1 MRGGGVLRLRHA
13 RQRRQL
19 RFERKQPFVRAAKRL
34 LNCTIQGEPPVKEI
48 VATLTHTP
56 WWVYVLLVVLIRRG
70 LAAGRPRVT
79 QLWKL
84 GIQPVIFI
92 LLDIDG
98 FVINHSI
105 DPAIFVL
112 WVICLGF
119 GSGFA
124 YLIARNVAVRAD
136 RTNWL
141 IGVAGDKRILPLT
154 LVAFALKYA
163 IAWLSATAPALAGST
178 HFLIASLSVSGF
190 FTGIFLG
197 RFSVRLVK
205 FFNAPSERLA
215 TGPMTALSP

>member
-1 MRGGGVLRLRHA
+1 V
-13 RQRRQL
+13 
-19 RFERKQPFVRAAKRL
+19 RFERKQKFVGAAKRL
-34 LNCTIQGEPPVKEI
+34 LNSAIQGEPTMKEI

-56 WWVYVLLVVLIRRG
+56 WWVYVLLVVLVRRG
-70 LAAGRPRVT
+70 MAAGRPRVT

-98 FVINHSI
+98 FVMNHSI
-105 DPAIFVL
+105 DAAIFGL
-112 WVICLGF
+112 WVICLGL
-119 GSGFA
+119 GSAFA
-124 YLIARNVAVRAD
+124 YFMARNVAVRAD

-141 IGVAGDKRILPLT
+141 IGMAGVKRILPLT

-178 HFLIASLSVSGF
+178 HFLMASLSVSGF

-197 RFSVRLVK
+197 RFGVRLVK
-205 FFNAPSERLA
+205 FFTAPSERLA
-215 TGPMTALSP
+215 TGPMAVLSP